1 MGTCADVYQNGS
13 ESNVSNIKLLL
24 ITGHSIASVYQQ
36 DSQSLLLAD
45 QMHLII
51 QNLNVKIYVV

>member
-1 MGTCADVYQNGS
+1 MEVVYLC
-13 ESNVSNIKLLL
+13 ESGIFVWKWCIYVEVMYFCESGVFLTVENF
-24 ITGHSIASVYQQ
+24 
-36 DSQSLLLAD
+36 QSLLLAD